1 MEENELFER
10 ASVPKAFF
18 TLTIP
23 LVLGRIVGLV
33 YNMVDTYFIA
43 KTQDAALVAGAGLMA
58 LAAPRLIRFFLQ
70 DAAIVEKGSL
80 MLRFMLAGAPFA
92 GLLLVFITLF
102 QATGKAMPTLALTLS
117 RQGIIYA
124 ICIFALRAV
133 FGFHGVICAQAVSDV
148 LTTLLALVLFA
159 RSGIVV

>member
-23 LVLGRIVGLV
+23 
-33 YNMVDTYFIA
+33 
-43 KTQDAALVAGAGLMA
+43 
-58 LAAPRLIRFFLQ
+58 
-70 DAAIVEKGSL
+70 
-80 MLRFMLAGAPFA
+80 
-92 GLLLVFITLF
+92 LVFITLF